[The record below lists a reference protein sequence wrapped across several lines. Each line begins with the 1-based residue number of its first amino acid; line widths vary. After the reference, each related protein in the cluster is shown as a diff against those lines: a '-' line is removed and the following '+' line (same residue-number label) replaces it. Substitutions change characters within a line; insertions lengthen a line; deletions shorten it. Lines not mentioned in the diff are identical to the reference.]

1 MANRLWIRAKI
12 CEILMGQTNIHYT
25 DLMKEFDSS
34 CLKVV
39 ILVLAEMYY
48 EHHIW
53 SNGGIVTWRPPGKED
68 GILEIEEL
76 CEMIAGY
83 ATTEWDMLP

>member
-1 MANRLWIRAKI
+1 
-12 CEILMGQTNIHYT
+12 MGQTNIHYT

-39 ILVLAEMYY
+39 ILVLAEMYL
-48 EHHIW
+48 EKHIW
-53 SNGGIVTWRPPGKED
+53 SQGGIVKWNRGQLACTM
-68 GILEIEEL
+68 EIEEL

-83 ATTEWDMLP
+83 ATIEWDMLP

>member
-1 MANRLWIRAKI
+1 MICQILME
-12 CEILMGQTNIHYT
+12 CEIHYASLVSFLVNHPT
-25 DLMKEFDSS
+25 YPPS
-34 CLKVV
+34 CQKDV
-39 ILVLAEMYY
+39 IEVLAEMYY

-83 ATTEWDMLP
+83 ATIEWDMLP